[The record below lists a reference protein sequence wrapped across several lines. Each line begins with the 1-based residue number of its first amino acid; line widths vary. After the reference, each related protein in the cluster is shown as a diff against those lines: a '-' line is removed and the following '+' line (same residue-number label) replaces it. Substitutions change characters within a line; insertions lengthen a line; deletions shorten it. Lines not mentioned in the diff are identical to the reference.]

1 MGEPLADARLEDVK
15 KKLRLIAHD
24 AWVGLGRE
32 WLSRSAQM
40 AYEEIVA
47 LEVGLA
53 CCVDG
58 GTADMLVDALKLVL
72 NSDMAA
78 REEDEGR
85 ISETLDAVRAAILK
99 ATSSSEA
106 VLIAPGN
113 DRQGQEERSAG
124 LQISRHR

>member
-1 MGEPLADARLEDVK
+1 MSEPLADARLEDVK

-106 VLIAPGN
+106 APIAPW
-113 DRQGQEERSAG
+113 E
-124 LQISRHR
+124 